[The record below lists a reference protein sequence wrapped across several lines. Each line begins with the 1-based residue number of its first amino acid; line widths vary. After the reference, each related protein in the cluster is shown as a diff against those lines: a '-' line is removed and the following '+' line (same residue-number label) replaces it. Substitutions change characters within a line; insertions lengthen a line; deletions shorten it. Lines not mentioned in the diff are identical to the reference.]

1 MPPIELES
9 QNVVLGEVLAETLTA
24 FERHMTAH
32 EEEPR
37 PLAQVAR
44 DLVLARALL
53 VIARRDLQQI
63 EALDHFAGGGL
74 EEWMS
79 ALPLDLVEHTMNADA
94 LALAEEIHE
103 VFGGTFEATA
113 TLQAAVLVRSDRG
126 VDARLLLDAQLAAK
140 PDDPATL
147 DDAAD
152 LFEDLGEVERAR
164 GLWERLV
171 VLGEAPF
178 AEDAQANLERTR
190 PPPVTVAAK
199 PGRNDPCSCGS
210 GKKYKKCCGG

>member
-1 MPPIELES
+1 MPPIELDS
-9 QNVVLGEVLAETLTA
+9 QNVTLGEVLAETLSA
-24 FERHMTAH
+24 FERHMAAH

-37 PLAQVAR
+37 PLDQVAR

-53 VIARRDLQQI
+53 VLARRDLRQI

-79 ALPLDLVEHTMNADA
+79 ALPLDLVEHKMNADA
-94 LALAEEIHE
+94 LSLAEEIQE
-103 VFGGTFEATA
+103 VFAGTFEATA
-113 TLQAAVLVRSDRG
+113 TLAAAVLVQSGRG
-126 VDARLLLDAQLAAK
+126 ADARLVLDAELALN

-164 GLWERLV
+164 SLWERLV
-171 VLGEAPF
+171 VLGVAPY
-178 AEDAQANLERTR
+178 AKDAQAHLERTR

-210 GKKYKKCCGG
+210 GKKYKKCCG